1 MATVGREVLGSKRAF
16 KRAVVNVPEWGGDV
30 HIRELTAIEVARAQ
44 QIAASAVDV
53 ASRKVIDVTA
63 LARFHAAMIV
73 AGWVDENGANELTDA
88 DIDGV
93 LEQPSKVVALLSQE
107 IAHLSGIELAEGVDA
122 LVAAKN
128 G

>member
-63 LARFHAAMIV
+63 LARFQAAMIV
-73 AGWVDENGANELTDA
+73 AGWGDENGANELTDA

>member
-63 LARFHAAMIV
+63 LARFQAAMIV